1 MEKFIFF
8 RHTFPTLRD
17 KEVQW
22 SPDMIKCRWQGTRK
36 IVLYRVRYTGI
47 LSHTFSYNFPEANNI
62 TRYTG
67 VLVIWGLSSEPVK
80 AYHTY
85 SFCSLVGNFCTGG
98 LPTFLR
104 RDVSRVRRVGF
115 SVSSSSSR
123 AVPDIN
129 EVVFM
134 LDTPGSVCR
143 ATSKP

>member
-1 MEKFIFF
+1 MEKFFFF

-36 IVLYRVRYTGI
+36 SCYIGNVIPGYCPI
-47 LSHTFSYNFPEANNI
+47 HFFYNFPEANNI

-67 VLVIWGLSSEPVK
+67 VFVIWGLSSEPVK